1 MLQIE
6 QEDIDSNPK
15 TPSSNRIVIID
26 RYHMKY
32 YQLPIGPGDSN
43 CRHHSIIR
51 LIALAE
57 IPLRI
62 IKVQR
67 TTILTTINRT
77 ELLLRVTL
85 LIIFMRMKMK
95 RKRNTHIVW
104 REWIS
109 VVVQVKTIF
118 I

>member
-1 MLQIE
+1 MHQIE
-6 QEDIDSNPK
+6 QEDTDSNLK
-15 TPSSNRIVIID
+15 TPSNRIVIIG

-32 YQLPIGPGDSN
+32 YQLLIDPGDSN
-43 CRHHSIIR
+43 CKHHLIIR

-57 IPLRI
+57 IRLRI

-77 ELLLRVTL
+77 ELSLRVTL